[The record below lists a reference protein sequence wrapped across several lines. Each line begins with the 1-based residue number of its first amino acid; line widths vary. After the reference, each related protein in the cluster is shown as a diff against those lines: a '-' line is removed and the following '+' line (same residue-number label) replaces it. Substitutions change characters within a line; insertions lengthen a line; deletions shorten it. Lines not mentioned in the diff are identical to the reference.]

1 MDVGTRLKAVRIMHN
16 LSQRELA
23 KRAGVTN
30 STISMIEKNSV
41 SPSVSSLKK
50 VLSGIPM
57 SLVTFFSLEMDEQ
70 GYEPVVYRSEELS
83 PMIMDKIQIKVI
95 GQHKAN
101 RGMAFMDECYPP
113 NSDTG
118 DEMLCHEGEEAGI
131 IIEGQLELTVGTDV
145 YLLNPGDSYYFDSN
159 RPHRF
164 RNPSDDEEC
173 RLISC
178 TTPSNF

>member
-1 MDVGTRLKAVRIMHN
+1 MDVGTRLKAVRTMHN
-16 LSQRELA
+16 YSQRELA

-57 SLVTFFSLEMDEQ
+57 SLVTFFSMEMDEH

-83 PMIMDKIQIKVI
+83 PMVMDKIQIKVI

-101 RGMAFMDECYPP
+101 RGMSFMDELYPP
-113 NSDTG
+113 GSDTG

-131 IIEGQLELTVGTDV
+131 IIEGQLELTVGNDI
-145 YLLNPGDSYYFDSN
+145 YLLTPGDSYYFDSN

-164 RNPSDDEEC
+164 RNPSNDEDC